1 MYDEMDIDVMIGI
14 SDDELPTG
22 LEIPVIVKEA
32 KEEVKEESK
41 IEESKVEESKKES
54 KIESKKESKIEE
66 AKAESELEEIKTE
79 DSKVEELN
87 LDDILADFGVQQVAE
102 PEPEIKTELKTEL
115 KVKAK
120 EYTAPDPESV
130 RAPEP
135 VPVEKRHRGI
145 TEVLVGLV
153 KRA

>member
-41 IEESKVEESKKES
+41 VEESKKES
-54 KIESKKESKIEE
+54 KIESKIEE

-115 KVKAK
+115 RVKAK
-120 EYTAPDPESV
+120 EYTAPDPEPV

>member
-41 IEESKVEESKKES
+41 VEESKVEES
-54 KIESKKESKIEE
+54 
-66 AKAESELEEIKTE
+66 KAESELEEIKTE

-115 KVKAK
+115 RVKAK
-120 EYTAPDPESV
+120 EYTAPDPEPV

>member
-41 IEESKVEESKKES
+41 VEESKKES

-66 AKAESELEEIKTE
+66 
-79 DSKVEELN
+79 SKQNLN
-87 LDDILADFGVQQVAE
+87 
-102 PEPEIKTELKTEL
+102 
-115 KVKAK
+115 
-120 EYTAPDPESV
+120 
-130 RAPEP
+130 
-135 VPVEKRHRGI
+135 
-145 TEVLVGLV
+145 
-153 KRA
+153 

>member
-41 IEESKVEESKKES
+41 VEESKK
-54 KIESKKESKIEE
+54 E

-115 KVKAK
+115 RVKAK
-120 EYTAPDPESV
+120 EYTAPDPEPV